1 MCPKMKVK
9 SVGPVSRPPSL
20 VRSWPYLL
28 LSVDSR
34 GDSTGQRCPS
44 DVHAGSWFVPAR
56 YNVVPR
62 SYTQEAGLSRHG
74 TTLSFGFTRRKLVR
88 PASDGR
94 PLYYYLIKSEGQ
106 KPTPAAARGHQQ
118 AQQNFNPRFGG
129 PVVLVGLLVSGSA
142 SRVVFRLVCF
152 VSFVSKHVGF

>member
-1 MCPKMKVK
+1 MNK
-9 SVGPVSRPPSL
+9 SIVACAHIVAIAG
-20 VRSWPYLL
+20 
-28 LSVDSR
+28 
-34 GDSTGQRCPS
+34 
-44 DVHAGSWFVPAR
+44 VHR

-62 SYTQEAGLSRHG
+62 IYMQEAGLSRHG
-74 TTLSFGFTRRKLVR
+74 TTLSLGFTRRKLVC

-118 AQQNFNPRFGG
+118 AQQNFNPQFGG

-142 SRVVFRLVCF
+142 SRVVISPGLFRQFRGQKC
-152 VSFVSKHVGF
+152 